1 MLKANTSF
9 FADGRLVAAGSLIA
23 PTDPI
28 VAGRESLFDRVDTAP
43 VVEEATAVPGVK
55 RTTKRTATKSTGE

>member
-9 FADGRLVAAGSLIA
+9 FADGRHIAAGSIIA
-23 PTDPI
+23 STDPI

-55 RTTKRTATKSTGE
+55 RTTKRTAKKPTGE

>member
-9 FADGRLVAAGSLIA
+9 FADGRLVNVGELVAA
-23 PTDPI
+23 TDPI
-28 VAGRESLFDRVDTAP
+28 VKGREVLFDRTGDT

-55 RTTKRTATKSTGE
+55 RTTKRRTTKPTGE